1 MTRHRLSFLLHPER
15 SGRVTLTARLACEGI
30 RKVDVSVG
38 ASVDPA
44 AWDRRRQ
51 RVKAD
56 SREAAEL
63 NLRLSAIEQAVSA
76 FFARV
81 DLVERRHPS
90 RDEVSA
96 MLREAAG
103 RTNTAKADTRSIAS
117 AMAAYM
123 AAESVS
129 WADGTLKK
137 YRSLLRHIQ
146 SWREDAAVDDLDT
159 AGVESFTRHLL
170 RGGVCNATA
179 TKYVKALLA
188 FLRWAHRCGIY
199 RGTAHEEDR
208 MRLKDGGNGPVYLTI
223 AELRRMED
231 LELDG
236 TAAQVRDVFVFCCYT
251 GLRFSD
257 AAKLRH
263 EDDFGDHISVVT
275 MKTADR
281 IDIELNTHA
290 RAILDRWRDL
300 PGTALPAI
308 SNQKSNEYLK
318 AIARRCGITAPVRRV
333 RWSGAER
340 TEEVAEKCLLVC
352 THTARRTFVVTAL
365 TIGIP
370 AEVIMRWTGH
380 ADWKSLRPYVA
391 IVEDLKRS
399 EMVKFDNL

>member
-1 MTRHRLSFLLHPER
+1 MTRHRLSFILHPER
-15 SGRVTLTARLACEGI
+15 SGRVTIAARLTCEGI

-63 NLRLSAIEQAVSA
+63 NLRLSAIEQAVSS
-76 FFARV
+76 FFARL
-81 DLVERRHPS
+81 DLVEKRHPT

-96 MLREAAG
+96 MLKEAAG
-103 RTNTAKADTRSIAS
+103 RAKAKKADTRSVSSAFAS
-117 AMAAYM
+117 YM
-123 AAESVS
+123 AAESVG

-137 YRSLLRHIQ
+137 YRSLLRHLQ
-146 SWREDAAVDDLDT
+146 AWREDAAVDDLDT
-159 AGVESFTRHLL
+159 AGVDAFTRHLL
-170 RGGVCNATA
+170 CGGMCNATA

-199 RGTAHEEDR
+199 KGTAHEQER
-208 MRLKDGGNGPVYLTI
+208 RKLKDGGNGPVYLTI
-223 AELRRMED
+223 QELRRVEDME
-231 LELDG
+231 LEG

-263 EDDFGDHISVVT
+263 DDDHGDHISVVT
-275 MKTADR
+275 KKTAER

-290 RAILDRWRDL
+290 RAILDRWKGL
-300 PGTALPAI
+300 PGKALPAI

-318 AIARRCGITAPVRRV
+318 MIARSCGITEPVRRI
-333 RWSGAER
+333 RWHGSER
-340 TEEVAEKCLLVC
+340 TEEVVEKCLLVG

-380 ADWKSLRPYVA
+380 ADWKSLRPYVE
-391 IVEDLKRS
+391 IVDDLRRS
-399 EMVKFDNL
+399 EMSRFDSL

>member
-15 SGRVTLTARLACEGI
+15 SGRVTIAARLTCPAI
-30 RKVDVSVG
+30 RKVDISIG
-38 ASVDPA
+38 AAVDPSQ
-44 AWDRRRQ
+44 WDRRRQ
-51 RVKAD
+51 RVNPS

-63 NLRLSAIEQAVSA
+63 NLRLSDIEQAVSS
-76 FFARV
+76 FFARLE
-81 DLVERRHPS
+81 LVEI
-90 RDEVSA
+90 RDPTREEVA
-96 MLREAAG
+96 QMLKEAAG
-103 RTNTAKADTRSIAS
+103 RTIAAKADTRSVSSAFAS
-117 AMAAYM
+117 YM
-123 AAESVS
+123 AAESVG

-137 YRSLLRHIQ
+137 YRSLLRHLQ
-146 SWREDAAVDDLDT
+146 AWREDAAVDDLDT
-159 AGVESFTRHLL
+159 AGVDSFTRHLL
-170 RGGVCNATA
+170 CGGMCNATA

-199 RGTAHEEDR
+199 KGTAHEQELR
-208 MRLKDGGNGPVYLTI
+208 KLKDGGNGPVYLTI
-223 AELRRMED
+223 QELRRMED

-257 AAKLRH
+257 ASKLRH

-275 MKTADR
+275 KKTADR

-290 RAILDRWRDL
+290 RTILDRWRDL

-318 AIARRCGITAPVRRV
+318 AIARRCGITGPVRRV

-340 TEEVAEKCLLVC
+340 TEEVVEKCMLVG

-380 ADWKSLRPYVA
+380 ADWKSLQPYVA

-399 EMVKFDNL
+399 EMAKFDNL